1 MGWLFILVP
10 LAVIVAVMVY
20 YQRQVAA
27 REAASQRR
35 FKELLTSARQGAQS
49 GQPGAVLAS
58 PVQRANPAEDT
69 LQRSAAFLARPL
81 LMPPRLSVVYC
92 LLKSSLPHYEILAQV
107 SLGALLEVA
116 PGSTGFE
123 LEAREA
129 RLAARV
135 DFVVCDAG
143 FKVLAVVNASGN
155 KPALRSCCEGAG
167 VRWVDV
173 NVEALPAQDQLRDWV
188 TKNKYHTNN

>member
-10 LAVIVAVMVY
+10 LAVIVAVVVY
-20 YQRQVAA
+20 YQRQSKA
-27 REAASQRR
+27 REAASQER
-35 FKELLTSARQGAQS
+35 FKALLSSVRQGAQS
-49 GQPGAVLAS
+49 GQPGAVPAS
-58 PVQRANPAEDT
+58 AASAKSADATV
-69 LQRSAAFLARPL
+69 QRSAEFLARPL
-81 LMPPRLSVVYC
+81 LMPPRSSLVYY
-92 LLKSSLPHYEILAQV
+92 LLKSSLPQSEILAQV

-123 LEAREA
+123 CEARET

-173 NVEALPAQDQLRDWV
+173 DAEALPAQEQLRDWV
-188 TKNKYHTNN
+188 IGHKYNKNN